1 MKYLYLIIFAILIFH
16 TKAQNFNTI
25 HWGNSNP
32 LGGAPCMVVENDTLF
47 AFSFMQNDGRT
58 INYRSFNRQGGVL
71 DSTSLLWDTTVYGV
85 ALRTNGLAV
94 LNNKQLIA
102 IHDIFY
108 QNGTSVTKL
117 FKFNKQLDTLQTKQF
132 APFPSSVFN
141 SFDVLVEDTA
151 ITILGHYALPN
162 KKLNLYLARYD
173 TALNLQWHTTI
184 ADFRPAISGL
194 YSGYYPYH
202 LSRMGNNYYITG
214 RSLIPNQ
221 FVEGFLVK
229 TDLQGNKVWDKR
241 YQFQG
246 FNTVTFSIL
255 PLGSDSLF
263 EASLYRSSTINSIG
277 YNKAILRIRDAN
289 GQAIDSVQYPEEE
302 TQYEFTNTA
311 LSTDNNILLTGFYY
325 TGGTKGL
332 IWKLDKNLNTIWR
345 RVYYYG
351 QWEDESWLYNID
363 QWSDG
368 GLIAVGSY
376 FDRYQNPNYEAQF
389 LWLLSTDSTGC
400 LGPGNCGSGISV
412 VEWALPGQGIKL
424 YPNPATD
431 FINIELSLP
440 NLQNTTAT
448 VRLFNL
454 AGQEVLRQQVQFEGG
469 KSQLSLSEFNVSF
482 GQYVLEL
489 KTETHLFM
497 EKIIVAF

>member
-1 MKYLYLIIFAILIFH
+1 
-16 TKAQNFNTI
+16 
-25 HWGNSNP
+25 
-32 LGGAPCMVVENDTLF
+32 
-47 AFSFMQNDGRT
+47 
-58 INYRSFNRQGGVL
+58 
-71 DSTSLLWDTTVYGV
+71 
-85 ALRTNGLAV
+85 
-94 LNNKQLIA
+94 
-102 IHDIFY
+102 
-108 QNGTSVTKL
+108 
-117 FKFNKQLDTLQTKQF
+117 
-132 APFPSSVFN
+132 
-141 SFDVLVEDTA
+141 
-151 ITILGHYALPN
+151 
-162 KKLNLYLARYD
+162 
-173 TALNLQWHTTI
+173 
-184 ADFRPAISGL
+184 
-194 YSGYYPYH
+194 
-202 LSRMGNNYYITG
+202 MGNNYYITG